1 MLDIGAQLRETR
13 MRRRIDISEV
23 EAATKIRAKYLRALE
38 NEEWSLLP
46 GPTFVKTFLRTYA
59 EYLGLDARSLV
70 EEYRQRYETPATSE
84 LTPLR
89 PPGLGGRPPRRRRPV
104 LGPWVLVA
112 GVLVALVA
120 ALYVLGKLGD
130 NGDERP
136 EHEHGPARHADADAD
151 APKKNARP
159 RSASGDRQPS
169 VLRVRIQATGTVWV
183 CMENGG
189 GDAGRRP
196 ADMQAGDRTRTF
208 RSTPLPRGV
217 RQRRG
222 APARQRQERAGAEPR
237 GPGRLRP
244 ARRAQAAGAA
254 LGAAAD
260 LQHDRPRRHRHHR
273 DRGAVGHHQRP
284 QRPWLAERLRERGLQ
299 LAHTTWSAT
308 ARPTCA
314 PRWTSSPPRAWT

>member
-89 PPGLGGRPPRRRRPV
+89 PRGSLGGRPPRRRRPA

-120 ALYVLGKLGD
+120 ALYGLGKLGD
-130 NGDERP
+130 NGDETPSTNTVQRATP
-136 EHEHGPARHADADAD
+136 TPTPKPAKSKKRTRHTAA
-151 APKKNARP
+151 
-159 RSASGDRQPS
+159 ASS
-169 VLRVRIQATGTVWV
+169 HVLRVQIQATGTVWV
-183 CMENGG
+183 CMENA
-189 GDAGRRP
+189 AGTPVVDQRT
-196 ADMQAGDRTRTF
+196 MQSGDRTRTF
-208 RSTPLPRGV
+208 RSTRFRVSFGN
-217 RQRRG
+217 G
-222 APARQRQERAGAEPR
+222 SARLRVNGKSVQVPSRSDPVGYDLRAGRKPR
-237 GPGRLRP
+237 ELPSG
-244 ARRAQAAGAA
+244 Q
-254 LGAAAD
+254 
-260 LQHDRPRRHRHHR
+260 
-273 DRGAVGHHQRP
+273 
-284 QRPWLAERLRERGLQ
+284 
-299 LAHTTWSAT
+299 
-308 ARPTCA
+308 RPTCA
-314 PRWTSSPPRAWT
+314 